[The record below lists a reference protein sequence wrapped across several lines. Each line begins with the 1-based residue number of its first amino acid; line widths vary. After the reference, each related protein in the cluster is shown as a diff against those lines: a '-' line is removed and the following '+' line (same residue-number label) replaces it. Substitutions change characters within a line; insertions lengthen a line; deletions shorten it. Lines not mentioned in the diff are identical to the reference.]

1 MRAKK
6 VIEVTLVACG
16 LSLASVP
23 AHALSWDSVI
33 AFVNTLRNEA
43 SAWAV
48 NVKQTSVA
56 AHQESQA
63 EVTAKKQLST
73 AMGAISMSDRAM
85 KSVTSFD
92 PEVGQPVT
100 IKCVAQ
106 QNGKLHVEADS
117 QRQKDAAR
125 LMSTFAS
132 NRVGSRAAADA
143 EVLSIH
149 RDTYCTISEAKQGM
163 CSLSSNGM
171 QGWDMNYAG
180 AFSEKTLAPEGEL
193 AAYAYA
199 AMISDVRA
207 EANSDCKST
216 ACAAAQSQQL
226 ATAALS
232 AMAANAI
239 IGQATD
245 RRAPMLTGL

>member
-1 MRAKK
+1 MRMKK
-6 VIEVTLVACG
+6 VIAGTLVGYG
-16 LSLASVP
+16 LALTSVP

-33 AFVNTLRNEA
+33 AFINTLRNEA

-48 NVKQTSVA
+48 SVKQTSVA

-63 EVTAKKQLST
+63 EVTAKKQLAT
-73 AMGAISMSDRAM
+73 AMGAISMSDRVM
-85 KSVTSFD
+85 KAVTSFD
-92 PEVGQPVT
+92 SELGQPVT

-125 LMSTFAS
+125 LMASFAS
-132 NRVGSRAAADA
+132 NRVGSKAVANA
-143 EVLSIH
+143 EVLTMH
-149 RDTYCTISEAKQGM
+149 RDTYCTVSEAKQGM
-163 CSLSSNGM
+163 CSLSANGM
-171 QGWDMNYAG
+171 QGWDVNYAG
-180 AFSEKTLAPEGEL
+180 AFSEKTLAPEGEV

-199 AMISDVRA
+199 AMIADARA
-207 EANSDCKST
+207 EANSDCTTT

-245 RRAPMLTGL
+245 RRMPMLTGQ